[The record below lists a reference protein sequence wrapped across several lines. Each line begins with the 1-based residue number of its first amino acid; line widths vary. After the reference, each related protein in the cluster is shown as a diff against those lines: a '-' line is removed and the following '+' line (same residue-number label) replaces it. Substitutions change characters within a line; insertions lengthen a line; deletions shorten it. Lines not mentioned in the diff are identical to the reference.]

1 MGVEALAG
9 KPTRAHEPSDAR
21 HSIDRT
27 ASSIVFLRGQRVML
41 SGDLADLYHIEP
53 RALIQAVARNRARFP
68 DDFCFQLTPEE
79 FVHLKSRTVISS
91 WGGARTPPYAFTE
104 QGVAMLSSVLRS
116 ARAIAVNIEIMRTFV
131 RLRSMLEANHELAKR
146 MSDLE
151 QKVDQQFSDVFDAI
165 RELVA
170 PPDAPAKKPIGFV
183 PN

>member
-1 MGVEALAG
+1 MAG
-9 KPTRAHEPSDAR
+9 DREGRAHESADAR
-21 HSIDRT
+21 HPIDRT
-27 ASSIVFLRGQRVML
+27 ASSIVPVRGQRVML
-41 SGDLADLYHIEP
+41 SGDLAELYGIEP
-53 RALIQAVARNRARFP
+53 RALVQAVARNRARFP
-68 DDFCFQLTPEE
+68 DDFCFQLTRDE

-116 ARAIAVNIEIMRTFV
+116 PRAIAVNIEIMRTFV
-131 RLRSMLEANHELAKR
+131 RLRSMLESNQELARKLA
-146 MSDLE
+146 DLE
-151 QKVDQQFSDVFDAI
+151 QKVDQQFSDVFEAI